1 MTHAHP
7 SPDKPDL
14 PASHSVQPS
23 WPSNS
28 TAVIGPPSTAGTP
41 ISPLQHDRVSQQNR
55 RLQLRNA
62 GFRGPILP
70 ARRMTSYSSGTTS
83 ISDFLGRSANDENSP
98 RTAEKRM
105 LYGEDLPPSPVSILQ
120 EISNTARRKRNS
132 PRPSLSGILE
142 DSTATEG
149 ISRAMVDS
157 GLDDP
162 SCNFSPQPIAGTP
175 FKMHKLREASLNTKT
190 TPPPLYTPLARP
202 IKSRRKA
209 RVASRSTGS
218 EATKYIEHLE
228 SELASLHTKLD
239 ELTSPTATRAQS
251 AKFRALTRQTRELRQ
266 EVVEWETKFDER
278 VTDEVFHRTAIE
290 AELKIRI
297 RRLEDE
303 VELKD
308 IKMRELEWELDSA
321 LVKVKDTDSL
331 KSTNLNLERRVDVL
345 TELLA
350 QSPTRLDFQSALS
363 SPGITGNSGSTQK
376 TPRPKSMI
384 LPRIPFSPVNGRRSS
399 APSSEAAFW
408 FARNMASTSS
418 IPESPEEETL
428 SPLEDAGKEL
438 GQTSII
444 TDHTISP
451 AHGSNASASTRPSLS
466 SRPTSLTSNSSM
478 GASLG
483 LLLPANQNDESKSMS
498 RQRRMRRFPS
508 GTHAL
513 KPLVLPTATVVPSL
527 PASAPIYGTNLSPIR
542 GISNTSL
549 DPTTAFI
556 SKVESS
562 SPFIT
567 PTQPVRRR
575 STTWA
580 QKNAFDALEGKPT
593 WTPATDGTVIS
604 RRELEATPS
613 QVTGARGDRDEEPKT
628 AKNSEKQR
636 RSLQF
641 ELDHIKESLATAS
654 ETPSPPHIADQLDR
668 IAPVSMHRPKLHLDI
683 TTPDKSPN
691 SLFLHNSPNP
701 HRSLGEFAVTPNQLT
716 PSLSRRLSPRTS
728 NATSTLITTNTNGA
742 LTKVAELISSVR
754 EDPLVLARRILRNGW
769 ISGSSKIGGLG
780 WWLLGLAFG
789 SKRWKRN
796 VAADRQTEEE
806 EAMRRLDWQQFS
818 AEAGMVGRAGDY
830 HQASFGI
837 SDRSRQQGQ
846 RQAWHES
853 DGSPQPSKAVLSI
866 ASDSR
871 GDGYGTFPS
880 RCTDCIE
887 PPSRRSFRLWFR
899 FSLAVVLAIGLAIK
913 DGPGVLMVEGPAQT
927 PPPYELEYHT
937 RSESYV
943 PSDSD
948 DNSGASAT
956 RR

>member
-7 SPDKPDL
+7 SPDRPDL
-14 PASHSVQPS
+14 PANHSVQPS
-23 WPSNS
+23 WSSNS
-28 TAVIGPPSTAGTP
+28 TAIIGLPPTTGIP
-41 ISPLQHDRVSQQNR
+41 LSPPPPDLVSQQNR

-62 GFRGPILP
+62 GFRGSILP
-70 ARRMTSYSSGTTS
+70 ARRMTSFPSGTTS

-98 RTAEKRM
+98 RTAEKRT

-120 EISNTARRKRNS
+120 EISNTARRRRNS
-132 PRPSLSGILE
+132 PRPSLGGILE

-149 ISRAMVDS
+149 TCRAMVDL
-157 GLDDP
+157 GMDDP
-162 SCNFSPQPIAGTP
+162 SRNFSPQPSAGTP
-175 FKMHKLREASLNTKT
+175 FKMHKLREGSLNART

-202 IKSRRKA
+202 IKGRRKA

-239 ELTSPTATRAQS
+239 ALTSPTATKAQS
-251 AKFRALTRQTRELRQ
+251 AKFRALTTQTRQLRQ
-266 EVVEWETKFDER
+266 ELVEWETKFDER
-278 VTDEVFHRTAIE
+278 VTDEVFHRTTIE
-290 AELKIRI
+290 AELKTRI

-363 SPGITGNSGSTQK
+363 SPGTTGNTGSTQK

-384 LPRIPFSPVNGRRSS
+384 LPRIPFSPVDGRRSS
-399 APSSEAAFW
+399 APSSETAFW

-418 IPESPEEETL
+418 IPESPEEETF

-438 GQTSII
+438 SQTSIN
-444 TDHTISP
+444 TKYTRSP
-451 AHGSNASASTRPSLS
+451 EHGSNGSASTRPSLS

-478 GASLG
+478 SASLG
-483 LLLPANQNDESKSMS
+483 LPVPANQNDESKSMS

-508 GTHAL
+508 GTHTL

-527 PASAPIYGTNLSPIR
+527 PASAPTYGTNPSPTR
-542 GISNTSL
+542 DMSNTSF

-593 WTPATDGTVIS
+593 WTPIRDGTVIS
-604 RRELEATPS
+604 RKGLEETPS
-613 QVTGARGDRDEEPKT
+613 QVTGTRGGRDEEPQT

-636 RSLQF
+636 RSLQY

-654 ETPSPPHIADQLDR
+654 ETPSPPDSADQLDR

-683 TTPDKSPN
+683 ATPDKSPN
-691 SLFLHNSPNP
+691 SLFLRNSPSH
-701 HRSLGEFAVTPNQLT
+701 HRSPGEAAVASNQSTPN
-716 PSLSRRLSPRTS
+716 LSPRPSPRLSSTTS
-728 NATSTLITTNTNGA
+728 ALVTTNTNGA

-789 SKRWKRN
+789 SKRRKRN

-818 AEAGMVGRAGDY
+818 AEAGMFGRAGDY
-830 HQASFGI
+830 HRATFGI
-837 SDRSRQQGQ
+837 SDQSLHQ
-846 RQAWHES
+846 RQRQTWHES
-853 DGSPQPSKAVLSI
+853 DGSPQPSKAILSI
-866 ASDSR
+866 ASDSH

-880 RCTDCIE
+880 RCNDCIE
-887 PPSRRSFRLWFR
+887 PPSRRSFRLWLR

-913 DGPGVLMVEGPAQT
+913 DGPGVLMVEGTAQT
-927 PPPYELEYHT
+927 PPPYELEYNT

-943 PSDSD
+943 RSDSD
-948 DNSGASAT
+948 DDSGASAT